1 LGEYWHNDNLFFVN
15 DNLRKFFVFETLTAL
30 SPDPILGLSAAFKKD
45 PNPYKIDLGVGVYKD
60 EQGNTPILDSVA
72 QAQNMLLASETS
84 KVYITPQGNQGYID
98 GMLSLLLGDKSPVLA
113 HKRVAAVQAPGGCGA
128 LRILAELLMRI
139 DENTTVWVSDP
150 TWANHMP
157 LLGDA
162 GLTLKTYPYF
172 DKNTATI
179 KFDEMMDCLSNV
191 GANDVVLLHGC
202 CHNPTG
208 ADLTKEQWQEVALL
222 ASKIGFLPFVD
233 IAYQGFGDGIDED
246 AFGLRLLA
254 EHVDE
259 VIVAASCSKNFGLY
273 RERVGLAAIICKD
286 EKTKDIAQSQ
296 IQSVARGI
304 YSMPPSYGGAL
315 VDIILREQTL
325 YNMWVSE
332 VNAMRERMANLRQL
346 LVTNLHQQNI
356 DKDFSFINSQKG
368 MFSFLCI
375 PAQQVQLLR
384 DEHSVYFVDS
394 SRVNIAGINHS
405 NVEALAKAIAQTL

>member
-1 LGEYWHNDNLFFVN
+1 
-15 DNLRKFFVFETLTAL
+15 VFETLPAL

-45 PNPYKIDLGVGVYKD
+45 TNPHKIDLGVGVYKD
-60 EQGNTPILDSVA
+60 ELGNTPILDSVA
-72 QAQNMLLASETS
+72 QAQKLLLASETS
-84 KVYITPQGNQGYID
+84 KVYIAPQGNQGFIN
-98 GMLSLLLGDKSPVLA
+98 GMLDLLFGENSLVLA
-113 HKRVAAVQAPGGCGA
+113 SKRVAAVQAPGGCGA
-128 LRILAELLMRI
+128 LRILAELLMRV

-150 TWANHMP
+150 TWANHIP

-172 DKNTATI
+172 DKTTASI
-179 KFDEMMDCLSNV
+179 KFDEMMDCLSKV

-208 ADLTKEQWQEVALL
+208 ADLTHEQWQEVAKL
-222 ASKIGFLPFVD
+222 AGKIGFLPFVD
-233 IAYQGFGDGIDED
+233 TAYQGFGDGIEED
-246 AFGLRLLA
+246 TYGLRALA
-254 EHVDE
+254 ENVDE

-286 EKTKDIAQSQ
+286 EKVKDIAQSQ

-315 VDIILREQTL
+315 VDIILNNQAL
-325 YNMWVSE
+325 YKTWTSE
-332 VNAMRERMANLRQL
+332 VDAMRNRMTNLREM
-346 LVTNLHQQNI
+346 LVTNLHNQNI

-375 PAQQVQLLR
+375 PPEQVQLLR
-384 DEHSVYFVDS
+384 NEYSVYFVDS
-394 SRVNIAGINHS
+394 SRVNIAGINQN
-405 NVEALAKAIAQTL
+405 NVEPLAKAIAQTLK